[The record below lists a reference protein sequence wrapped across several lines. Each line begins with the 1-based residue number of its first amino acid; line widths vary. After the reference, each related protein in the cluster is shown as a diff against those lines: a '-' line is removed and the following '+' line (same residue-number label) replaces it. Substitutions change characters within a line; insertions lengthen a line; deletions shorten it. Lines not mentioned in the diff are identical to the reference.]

1 MLQFK
6 HFLEIFGQKK
16 CFLGGSKTVLL
27 WQEVHYYMIY
37 TAYYTE
43 LNFQIGS
50 SAEKRRICRET
61 RKYAFDKNF
70 YGHF

>member
-1 MLQFK
+1 MLRFK

-16 CFLGGSKTVLL
+16 FFLGGSKTVLL
-27 WQEVHYYMIY
+27 WQEVHYYMVY

-43 LNFQIGS
+43 LNFQICS
-50 SAEKRRICRET
+50 YAEKRRICRET